1 MPSPLSHHPNFAV
14 NTLLA
19 VSTLPSARC
28 HQHVAIN
35 ILLAMP
41 RFGLVPLLSP
51 PFCCLSLRATS
62 LSQENATLLAAGEE
76 ESALADIEH
85 AFALEDIAGD
95 LDGVFE
101 EPSDPKVSGHHPNFA
116 INTLLAVSTLPSARC
131 HQHVAI
137 SILLAMHTLPST
149 RLGRNIHTRTV
160 ALDVAAH
167 LQHHAAACPP
177 L

>member
-1 MPSPLSHHPNFAV
+1 MFA
-14 NTLLA
+14 
-19 VSTLPSARC
+19 SRK
-28 HQHVAIN
+28 
-35 ILLAMP
+35 P

-101 EPSDPKVSGHHPNFA
+101 ESSDPKVPGHHPNFA
-116 INTLLAVSTLPSARC
+116 INTLLAVSTLPSTRC

-137 SILLAMHTLPST
+137 NILLAMHTLPST